1 MVAVVVVV
9 NVVEM
14 KVDGTDSSGRSY
26 SGYNCGS
33 VISARFIII
42 IVYFHNKAMLKQ
54 WHEFQEQARL
64 RDHRTVG

>member
-1 MVAVVVVV
+1 MAL
-9 NVVEM
+9 N
-14 KVDGTDSSGRSY
+14 SSGRSY

-33 VISARFIII
+33 VISARFNI